1 MDVSEMS
8 LINKMLQDLEGRRS
22 EGQVAGAMQAQV
34 RAAPEPKRMHVAWWL
49 VLGLSLILTGV
60 ISWLWGYRA
69 APTVASE
76 APTPQLALKPAP
88 SIEAPQP
95 VVAAAAAPAVTV
107 AAPESPVRAETAPS
121 APVVVATSAPII
133 KESESVS
140 GSTATTE
147 NQAQVSAARI
157 VTSQAS
163 QSSQPPRPP
172 RQELASTSSPTAALP
187 SAVTPSK
194 LPPAVVPVSKAE
206 PAVTAGAAL
215 PAAAAGKTGA
225 ATMADASKANR
236 VDSALQKVGKETEFD
251 IPPHVAK
258 QIKELTPA
266 QRAEEEFRRATV
278 LIDQARS
285 SEAIAVLEKALQLD
299 PQHSVAR
306 QTLAGLLLDAKR
318 PDDAIR
324 KLQDGLNVDR
334 NHPALAMMLAR
345 LQVDRGDLRPAVE
358 TLQRTLSYA
367 SERADYQAFLAA
379 LLQREGRHKE
389 AAEHFALAL
398 RKSPQNGLWWM
409 GIAISLQADNRL
421 AEARDAFGRARES
434 NSLSPEL
441 LAFVNQKLNL
451 LR

>member
-1 MDVSEMS
+1 MS

-22 EGQVAGAMQAQV
+22 EGQIAGAMQTQV
-34 RAAPEPKRMHVAWWL
+34 RAAPKPKRMHVAWWL
-49 VLGLSLILTGV
+49 VFGLSLIFTGV
-60 ISWLWGYRA
+60 GSWLWGYRA
-69 APTVASE
+69 APAVVSE
-76 APTPQLALKPAP
+76 VSTPQLALKPAP
-88 SIEAPQP
+88 GIELPQSA
-95 VVAAAAAPAVTV
+95 VAAAAAV
-107 AAPESPVRAETAPS
+107 AAAPQSPVRAETAPG
-121 APVVVATSAPII
+121 APLVAATSTPII
-133 KESESVS
+133 KENESVS
-140 GSTATTE
+140 GSIAAIE
-147 NQAQVSAARI
+147 KQAQSSGARSAAL
-157 VTSQAS
+157 QALQPS
-163 QSSQPPRPP
+163 QSPRD
-172 RQELASTSSPTAALP
+172 EVASASSSTAALP
-187 SAVTPSK
+187 SMATAPKV
-194 LPPAVVPVSKAE
+194 LAAAAPAQAQASKAD
-206 PAVTAGAAL
+206 PAATAGAPL
-215 PAAAAGKTGA
+215 QVAAAGKIPA
-225 ATMADASKANR
+225 ATVADAPRANGG
-236 VDSALQKVGKETEFD
+236 DSAAPKAGKETEFD

-285 SEAIAVLEKALQLD
+285 GEAIAALEKALQLD
-299 PQHSVAR
+299 SQHSVAR

-324 KLQDGLNVDR
+324 KLQDGLNAHR

-358 TLQRTLSYA
+358 TLQRTLTYA

-379 LLQREGRHKE
+379 LLQREGRHRE

-434 NSLSPEL
+434 SSLSPEL
-441 LAFVNQKLNL
+441 LAFVNQKLIS